1 MFIKSKIISVVV
13 VVVDVF
19 FFALNYIDGHS
30 YERLAMQKWIT
41 DGNVTSPLTNEI
53 LASQILTPNYN
64 LRSLIQKF
72 RSTIPPIPLK
82 D

>member
-1 MFIKSKIISVVV
+1 
-13 VVVDVF
+13 
-19 FFALNYIDGHS
+19 
-30 YERLAMQKWIT
+30 MQKWIT